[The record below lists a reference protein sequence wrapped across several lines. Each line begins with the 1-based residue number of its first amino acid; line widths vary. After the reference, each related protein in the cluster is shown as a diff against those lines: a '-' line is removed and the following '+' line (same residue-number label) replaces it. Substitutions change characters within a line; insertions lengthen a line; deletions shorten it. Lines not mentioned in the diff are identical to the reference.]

1 MKMRVIFCEK
11 IHFNEFHFTNCFV
24 VQKRFLLFFWKTIQ
38 VFYAYSVTYH
48 CDYVVETDEIKQVKQ
63 KAINYMKSYPGK
75 IRLEKFEKQIA
86 KKQFQEWSK
95 PQTIILDKNKKDKS
109 QEGRLSIC
117 NDK

>member
-1 MKMRVIFCEK
+1 MKNKYRIIKIFTTYNNSTAYSIE
-11 IHFNEFHFTNCFV
+11 
-24 VQKRFLLFFWKTIQ
+24 KRFLLFFWKTVQ
-38 VFYAYSVTYH
+38 AFESYTRTYH
-48 CDYVVETDEIKQVKQ
+48 CGYLVETDEIKKIKQ
-63 KAINYMKSYPGK
+63 EAINYMKHCPEK